1 MLLYACFYFSEMLK
15 LGSSV
20 PWTEAMEVITGQ
32 KKMDASALIDYFE
45 PLVDWLKTEN
55 KNKNYSIGWESACP
69 VSQIPNQV
77 RSEQDRAKTWLEEYN
92 NLAEKAMYK
101 EYEAEWTYTSNIT
114 DENQAKQVSL
124 TGVYYYM
131 YDLKYETINS
141 ACSVIKL
148 YINFNHNP
156 QRKNL

>member
-1 MLLYACFYFSEMLK
+1 
-15 LGSSV
+15 
-20 PWTEAMEVITGQ
+20 MEVITGQ

-45 PLVDWLKTEN
+45 PLVDWLRTEN

-124 TGVYYYM
+124 TG
-131 YDLKYETINS
+131 L
-141 ACSVIKL
+141 
-148 YINFNHNP
+148 
-156 QRKNL
+156 

>member
-1 MLLYACFYFSEMLK
+1 MLLYVCFYFSEMLK

-124 TGVYYYM
+124 TG
-131 YDLKYETINS
+131 L
-141 ACSVIKL
+141 
-148 YINFNHNP
+148 
-156 QRKNL
+156 